1 MVTLGEDI
9 VMVGGG
15 PDNYGSTQVNPL
27 VFHILFLEWNDTE
40 EDTAQS

>member
-27 VFHILFLEWNDTE
+27 VFHILFAE
-40 EDTAQS
+40 EDTELIQNGLF